1 MGGSE
6 SSAETKQS
14 IKNDTDIAVKTTLK
28 HIQQCSGTVINDS
41 SQMFIVAGDNN
52 SVVEAV
58 LQQNNVY
65 DQPNL
70 NKCIQQTRTELDEK
84 ISTEQEAKQESTQT
98 PTATT
103 STAIPILG
111 AVGAQMGGA
120 GGLIGGS
127 AIFLIIIVIII
138 YYMFF

>member
-1 MGGSE
+1 
-6 SSAETKQS
+6 
-14 IKNDTDIAVKTTLK
+14 VKTTLK
-28 HIQQCSGTVINDS
+28 HIQQCQGTVINDA

-52 SVVEAV
+52 SVIEAV
-58 LQQNNVY
+58 MQQNNVY

-103 STAIPILG
+103 STASAGMI
-111 AVGAQMGGA
+111 GGA
-120 GGLIGGS
+120 GGLVGGG
-127 AIFLIIIVIII
+127 AIVFIIVALII
-138 YYMFF
+138 YYLFFSSSPQYAPQ